1 MWRILHWSKRLRLM
15 WDIIVAQ
22 VVELP
27 AGRGVLGPFG
37 LIVLADENLSEL
49 TSVYFYIAKGVDGGL
64 STFFCQDGLRQGF
77 VFII

>member
-1 MWRILHWSKRLRLM
+1 MEDSSL
-15 WDIIVAQ
+15 
-22 VVELP
+22 VEAIEADVGYNCSTSGGA